1 MANFTQNDVL
11 SVWQK
16 GIVVPNVASTI
27 WRKDQCGAWIKF
39 CEYGNRKSQY
49 GWEIDHITPQSKGG
63 TDILSNLRPL
73 HWKNNMEKLDGKLSC
88 KIKADGNKNVEVK

>member
-1 MANFTQNDVL
+1 MANFSDEMKL
-11 SVWQK
+11 AVWQK
-16 GIVVPNVASTI
+16 ASIVANNDPAR
-27 WRKDQCGAWIKF
+27 WRKDQCGAWINWN
-39 CEYGNRKSQY
+39 EYGNRQSDY